1 MLSFHR
7 DYNEI
12 PYWLNNN
19 LWLKFL
25 INDDFDHTYF
35 IDIFKTIVED
45 YKIRNEILEYFL
57 SMNDHDNN
65 HDHDHG
71 GVTTGFG
78 NNDHYQNNKEISD
91 SNNHHLSSS
100 SSYPSSSSS
109 SSSSSSILYNEYY
122 PKQSQTQRLLEI
134 QRVWKLSKSMN
145 KIAYITYEYPPGIID
160 QNG

>member
-45 YKIRNEILEYFL
+45 YMIRNEVLEYFL
-57 SMNDHDNN
+57 CRNDDDHHHN
-65 HDHDHG
+65 HE
-71 GVTTGFG
+71 GVSIGF
-78 NNDHYQNNKEISD
+78 NNDYYYHHHNHNHNQEIS
-91 SNNHHLSSS
+91 NRENHYHHLLSSS
-100 SSYPSSSSS
+100 ST
-109 SSSSSSILYNEYY
+109 ILFNKYY
-122 PKQSQTQRLLEI
+122 PKQSQTQRLVEI
-134 QRVWKLSKSMN
+134 QRIWKLSKSVN
-145 KIAYITYEYPPGIID
+145 KIAYITYEYPGIIVD
-160 QNG
+160 QTG

>member
-45 YKIRNEILEYFL
+45 YKIRNEVLEYFL
-57 SMNDHDNN
+57 SRNDDDDHHN
-65 HDHDHG
+65 HE
-71 GVTTGFG
+71 GVSDGFR
-78 NNDHYQNNKEISD
+78 NDYYYHNHNHNQEISN
-91 SNNHHLSSS
+91 SKNYYHHLLSSS
-100 SSYPSSSSS
+100 ST
-109 SSSSSSILYNEYY
+109 ILFNKYY
-122 PKQSQTQRLLEI
+122 PKQSQTQRLVEI
-134 QRVWKLSKSMN
+134 QRIWKLSKSVN
-145 KIAYITYEYPPGIID
+145 KIAYITYEYPGIIVD
-160 QNG
+160 QTG